1 MFAGGSPQPFGGRT
15 IGDPPRGLP
24 QTGWGDEDMGL
35 HPSRRSRRLAPRM
48 ARLALVLAAAPSMA
62 QATTT
67 TSAPSGSFGDL
78 PPPEKTAAPLF
89 ESMQRLEL
97 EIVVNGLRTELVAG
111 VEVDEGRYRLRAADL
126 RSAGLSFGT
135 AGDIVDLAE
144 LDGVRAD
151 YDAPQQRLYLSVTP
165 EYLPTQRID
174 RRKRKVAKVDYDMGA
189 LLNYDV
195 YVSGGEGKLRAS
207 LFHEARFFSRAGV
220 VSTSGALRSGRERSY
235 VRYDTSFRRSDEA
248 TATTIE
254 VGDFITRTLPWAP
267 AVRLGGIQVSRDFSV
282 RPDIITYPLPEF
294 KGSAALPSA
303 IELVVGG
310 QRIAGAQ
317 VDPGPFAIETL
328 PPINGYGEANLI
340 VTDMHGRTVEQSL
353 PFYVSSALLQPGLT
367 DFAVAFGAF
376 REHYGIRNFDYGG
389 VAAAAS
395 ARHGVSNTVT
405 LEVRAEIADDMSL
418 AGGGAVIRLGKAGT
432 LSGSYSR
439 SFRSDAKGGDG
450 SQMTLGY
457 DYQARG
463 FAIGLR
469 HSRRSGGF
477 TDLGLLDRRSLGE
490 ELVTAATLSLSL
502 GPAGTLGLGYFDI
515 RREIGADSRLANASW
530 SMPFW
535 SRSRLH
541 ASASRAF
548 ADDNWSGT
556 LTLAIPLG
564 GRGGTLAG
572 GLAARTGEDMVW
584 RADYSRAVPVAGG
597 LGWSAGLV
605 QDGGGLDWRG
615 DMTWRTGPVQLRAGA
630 YGASDATAWFGASGA
645 LVLLDDA
652 LFAANRVADAF
663 AVVNTGAPGIPVR
676 YENQLIGTTNGHG
689 RLLIPSASGWYAAK
703 YEIDP
708 LGLPADVKV
717 GAVEQ
722 RVAVAGGSGRV
733 VRFEVDRLRPA
744 RAVLR
749 GDAGAFIPAGSAA
762 SLDGAAPTVIG
773 WDGLLF
779 LDTIG
784 EGDAE
789 RTIRVDRPDGSRCT
803 ARFRVPARG
812 VGEARRH
819 SRADKVS
826 EDFAAADHA
835 PPVIDLGELSCRS

>member
-1 MFAGGSPQPFGGRT
+1 
-15 IGDPPRGLP
+15 
-24 QTGWGDEDMGL
+24 
-35 HPSRRSRRLAPRM
+35 M
-48 ARLALVLAAAPSMA
+48 ARLVLALAAAPAVTA
-62 QATTT
+62 QAAAA
-67 TSAPSGSFGDL
+67 TSAASGSFGEL
-78 PPPEKTAAPLF
+78 PPPEKAVAPHF
-89 ESMQRLEL
+89 GPVQRLEL
-97 EIVVNGLRTELVAG
+97 EIVVNGLSTGLVAS
-111 VEVDEGRYRLRAADL
+111 VEIDDGRYRLRAADL
-126 RSAGLSFGT
+126 RRAGLRFG
-135 AGDIVDLAE
+135 AAYDIVDLAQ
-144 LDGVRAD
+144 LDGLRAD
-151 YDAPQQRLYLSVTP
+151 YDGPRQRLYLSVTP
-165 EYLPTQRID
+165 EYLPEQRVE
-174 RRKRKVAKVDYDMGA
+174 RRKRNVAQIGYDMGA

-195 YVSGGEGKLRAS
+195 HVSGGNDKPRAS

-220 VSTSGALRSGRERSY
+220 ISTSGALRSGRGRSY
-235 VRYDTSFRRSDEA
+235 VRYDTSFRRSDET

-282 RPDIITYPLPEF
+282 RPDIVTYPLPEF
-294 KGSAALPSA
+294 KGSAALPST

-310 QRIAGAQ
+310 QRIAGAN
-317 VDPGPFAIETL
+317 VDPGPFVVETL

-340 VTDMHGRTVEQSL
+340 VTDLHGRTVEQSL

-367 DFAVAFGAF
+367 DFSVAFGAF
-376 REHYGIRNFDYGG
+376 RENYGIRNFDYGS
-389 VAAAAS
+389 VAGSAS
-395 ARHGVSNTVT
+395 ARHGVSETLT

-418 AGGGAVIRLGKAGT
+418 AGGGAVFRLGKAGT

-439 SFRSDAKGGDG
+439 SFRSDLKGGDG
-450 SQMTLGY
+450 SQITLGY

-469 HSRRSGGF
+469 HSRRSGGY
-477 TDLGLLDRRSLGE
+477 TDLGLLDRRSAGE
-490 ELVTAATLSLSL
+490 EMVTAATLSLSL

-535 SRSRLH
+535 SGSRLH

-548 ADDNWSGT
+548 EDDSWSGT

-564 GRGGTLAG
+564 ARGGTVAG
-572 GLAARTGEDMVW
+572 GLAARTGGDMAW
-584 RADYSRAVPVAGG
+584 RADYSRPVPVAGG
-597 LGWSAGLV
+597 IGWSAGLV
-605 QDGGGLDWRG
+605 QQGGGVDWRG
-615 DMTWRTGPVQLRAGA
+615 DMTWRTDPVQLRAGA

-645 LVLLDDA
+645 LVFLDNE

-663 AVVNTGAPGIPVR
+663 VVVNTGTPGIPVR
-676 YENQLIGTTNGHG
+676 YENQFVGETGSGG

-722 RVAVAGGSGRV
+722 RVAVAGSSGRV
-733 VRFEVDRLRPA
+733 VRFAVERLRPA

-749 GDAGAFIPAGSAA
+749 REQGEFVAAGAAA
-762 SLDGAAPTVIG
+762 ALDGADPTVIG

-784 EGDAE
+784 DGDAV
-789 RTIRVDRPDGSRCT
+789 RTIRVDFPDGSRCT
-803 ARFRVPARG
+803 ASFHAPPRGADDARDQ
-812 VGEARRH
+812 V
-819 SRADKVS
+819 RAGKRS
-826 EDFAAADHA
+826 YETATAAPA
-835 PPVIDLGELSCRS
+835 PPVIDLGELPCRG